1 MNPIRRL
8 SLWGILLSIGLAL
21 SVPAGRAADPW
32 SRVRARIG
40 PRDAILVTHPDGR
53 VICEKHADGLRV
65 PASTLKLLT
74 ALVALKHLG
83 ADYRFP
89 TDFYLDPSGNLI
101 VKGYGD
107 PLLISEVLADLA
119 RSLAEAAGDSKE
131 TGVEDIVLDNTHF
144 APVKIPGVT
153 TTLNP
158 YDAPNGALCANFNT
172 VVFARRG
179 TTFVSGEPQTPL
191 LPVVLHRVRRAGG
204 RSGRVILSQ
213 ENEETTHY
221 AGHLLRHFLEASG
234 IRVRGEI
241 RLGAVNLTRDRH
253 LFRHLSPFT
262 LTDVIEK
269 LMAHS
274 NNFIANQILVAA
286 GIAAE
291 GPPGTL
297 DKGVRTA
304 TAYARQELGIAPHG
318 LKLAEGSG
326 ISRDNRISARATIRI
341 LNAFAPYRSLL
352 KTSGPE
358 CYKSG
363 TLSGISTRA
372 GYIRSAEGTL
382 YRYAIFFNSPGKS
395 AEHLAGAL
403 VRILKS
409 DEDY

>member
-1 MNPIRRL
+1 MNPIRRFAIWWFFL
-8 SLWGILLSIGLAL
+8 VIGLAL
-21 SVPAGRAADPW
+21 AVPAVPISQASDPW
-32 SRVRARIG
+32 SKVKDRIG
-40 PRDAILVTHPDGR
+40 PRDAIIVTHPDGR
-53 VICEKHADGLRV
+53 VLCEKHADQIRV

-74 ALVALKHLG
+74 GLVALKHLG

-89 TDFYLDPSGNLI
+89 TDFYLDPAGNLI

-107 PLLISEVLADLA
+107 PLLVSEVLADLA
-119 RSLAEAAGDSKE
+119 RSLVEAAGDLKA

-153 TTLNP
+153 TTANP
-158 YDAPNGALCANFNT
+158 YDAPNGALCVNFNT
-172 VVFARRG
+172 VAFARKG
-179 TTFVSGEPQTPL
+179 ASFVSGEPQTPL
-191 LPVVLHRVRRAGG
+191 LPVVLDRVRRTGG

-213 ENEETTHY
+213 ENEETTLY
-221 AGHLLRHFLEASG
+221 AGHLIRYFLESAG
-234 IRVRGEI
+234 IQVRGDI
-241 RLGAVNLTRDRH
+241 RLGTVDPAHDRH
-253 LFRHLSPFT
+253 IFRHLSPFP
-262 LTDVIEK
+262 LTAVIEK
-269 LMAHS
+269 LMTHS

-291 GPPGTL
+291 GPPGSL

-304 TAYARQELGIAPHG
+304 TAYARQQLGIGPHH

-326 ISRDNRISARATIRI
+326 ISRDNRISARATVRI
-341 LNAFAPYRSLL
+341 LNAFAPHRSLL

-358 CYKSG
+358 SYKSG

-372 GYIRSAEGTL
+372 GYIRSPEGTV

-403 VRILKS
+403 GRILG
-409 DEDY
+409 E